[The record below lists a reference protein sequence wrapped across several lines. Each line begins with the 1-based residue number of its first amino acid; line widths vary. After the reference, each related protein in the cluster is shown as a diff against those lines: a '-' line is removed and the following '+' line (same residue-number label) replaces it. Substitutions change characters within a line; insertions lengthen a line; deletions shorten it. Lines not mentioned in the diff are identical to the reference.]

1 MSATLPEMPC
11 QELVELI
18 TEYVEGGLS
27 ETDRI
32 RFDDHLDECGPCRRY
47 VEQLKA
53 VAAGARRISVDDI
66 PEDAKVALLAAF
78 RDWSSSG
85 G

>member
-1 MSATLPEMPC
+1 MSTTLPEMPC

-18 TEYVEGGLS
+18 TEYLEDALT

-32 RFDDHLDECGPCRRY
+32 RFEAHLEDCGPCRRY

-53 VAAGARRISVDDI
+53 VTAAARRLDLDEVPPDI
-66 PEDAKVALLAAF
+66 RAALLDAF
-78 RDWSSSG
+78 RDWSRG

>member
-1 MSATLPEMPC
+1 MSTVLPEMPC

-18 TEYVEGGLS
+18 TEYLEGGLS

-32 RFDDHLDECGPCRRY
+32 RFEAHLDECGPCRRY
-47 VEQLKA
+47 VDQLKA
-53 VAAGARRISVDDI
+53 VAAGARRIDLDEI
-66 PEDAKVALLAAF
+66 PAHTRTALIEAF
-78 RDWSSSG
+78 RDWSAAG